1 MRPFRLILIVCA
13 TMLLAMSCT
22 SEEPSVRPPAE
33 EFPSSEAMNATTVFL
48 SGSVVTTRI
57 KSGRIVSY
65 SEQDSSWA
73 YNLTVDFFDTLGAH
87 TSTLK
92 SDSALIR
99 ERRRLLE
106 VFGNVQVTTDKGTTL
121 NSEHLA
127 WNDSSR
133 TISTDSLVVVKRAQ
147 DTFSGY
153 GFRSDPEL
161 THIVFRRQV
170 SGVLTDTEMLE
181 AEDRT
186 PEQPDTLQPAGDTL
200 PSDSV
205 DSMSDTL
212 APDMKPDSA
221 ESLDG

>member
-1 MRPFRLILIVCA
+1 MRPFRITLILCA
-13 TMLLAMSCT
+13 TLALAISCT
-22 SEEPSVRPPAE
+22 NEEPSVKPPAE
-33 EFPSSEAMNATTVFL
+33 EFPSSEATNATTVFL

-73 YNLTVDFFDTLGAH
+73 YHLTVDFFDSSGTH

-106 VFGNVQVTTDKGTTL
+106 VFGHVKVTTDKGTTL

-133 TISTDSLVVVKRAQ
+133 TISTDSLVVVKRG
-147 DTFSGY
+147 DDVFSGY

-181 AEDRT
+181 DEDRPPT
-186 PEQPDTLQPAGDTL
+186 GPDTMQADMDTVPA
-200 PSDSV
+200 DST
-205 DSMSDTL
+205 DA
-212 APDMKPDSA
+212 APDTVAPDIAPDSA
-221 ESLDG
+221 GSPDG